1 MKTILVPVGGS
12 ATDTPVLE
20 TALTLARPLAA
31 HLEFLHVR
39 VGAAE
44 AALYAPHIEFA
55 RGAALRNALDDL
67 QSQGDRRAT
76 EAERHVREFCAHH
89 GIDIVGSPSSSEH
102 VTAGWRREQG
112 NAPDRLMVYARHNDL
127 VVIGRAAGP
136 DGLPPDRLETLLM
149 GCGRPLLL
157 VPPRAPMV
165 RLGTAMVCWKEA
177 PEAARALAASLPL
190 LAKAT
195 RVIVVGVD
203 EGGGSPKASIDDL
216 VGQLAWHGIAAEG
229 HVVAG
234 ARQRADEALF
244 ATARKERADLLVMGG
259 YGRWRVRETLFGGCT
274 QAALASAELPIL
286 LAH

>member
-12 ATDTPVLE
+12 ATDAAVLE
-20 TALTLARPLAA
+20 TALTVARPLAA

-44 AALYAPHIEFA
+44 AALYAPYIEFA
-55 RGAALRNALDDL
+55 RGAALRSALDDL
-67 QSQGDRRAT
+67 QSQGDRRAAA
-76 EAERHVREFCAHH
+76 AERHVREFCAHH
-89 GIDIVGSPSSSEH
+89 RIDIVDSPRPSQH
-102 VTAGWRREQG
+102 VTAGWRRERG
-112 NAPDRLMVYARHNDL
+112 DAADRLMVHARHNDL

-157 VPPRAPMV
+157 APRTPMT
-165 RLGTAMVCWKEA
+165 RLATAMVCWKET

-190 LAKAT
+190 LAKAA

-203 EGGGSPKASIDDL
+203 EGGGSPKDSIDDL
-216 VGQLAWHGIAAEG
+216 VRQLAWHGIGAAG

-234 ARQRADEALF
+234 AGRPADEALF

-259 YGRWRVRETLFGGCT
+259 YGHWRVRETLFGGCT